1 LAIFNKYYV
10 KANSSALYAAA
21 LVLHP
26 NYNIQYI
33 KENWDA
39 SSVNS
44 ILEMVGKLWGTYR
57 DKNTNLVSILSNPIE
72 ERLPEREL
80 DMFDQIA
87 QGLKKYTRPSSQDEY
102 QDYTSM
108 ELYDIRNVTALEWWC
123 QDRQRKRWP
132 KLSLMAINILSVPA
146 MSDEAERVF
155 SGARCTISWDRSQ
168 LSPKTIEAVEC
179 LKHWKKNGILDT
191 ILDKST

>member
-1 LAIFNKYYV
+1 LGIFIKYYV

-21 LVLHP
+21 LILRP

-33 KENWDA
+33 KENCDA
-39 SSVNS
+39 SSVSS
-44 ILEMVGKLWGTYR
+44 ILEMVEKLWETYR
-57 DKNTNLVSILSNPIE
+57 DKNANLVSVLSNTIE

-87 QGLKKYTRPSSQDEY
+87 QGLKKYSRPSSQDEY
-102 QDYTSM
+102 RDYTCM
-108 ELYDIRNVTALEWWC
+108 ELYDIREVTALEWWS

-132 KLSLMAINILSVPA
+132 RLSLMAFDILSVPA

-155 SGARCTISWDRSQ
+155 SEARRTISWDRSQ
-168 LSPKTIEAVEC
+168 LSPETIEAVEC
-179 LKHWKKNGILDT
+179 LKHWKQNGILNE
-191 ILDKST
+191 ILDKSS